1 MDTHTTCR
9 RRYRFRAYIYSRVR
23 GERES
28 SSHSLQWSAVSLSRS
43 ACPAGPP
50 SLGSPSR
57 TPSHTHTRAH
67 PAPAPRTAAQSALTV
82 SIPDFRHCIS
92 CVSLVCESSDSRV
105 RLSRELSTPT
115 APLPTLHTAAV
126 ALTNTHSH
134 VFRSRGRVCKSGGAD
149 VRVFSLR
156 ARRRCAPR
164 APCAVCAERSGA
176 FLQAASGSQRSAPR
190 LRRPACASQPSRVLT
205 WQRSRRR

>member
-1 MDTHTTCR
+1 MCISFLRGICTSLRRLLVFGLRVYVLCLPARGPRPNSMRIFSCVRESTEQSRDARVVRHAATETDKELSIHRTPTHTSR
-9 RRYRFRAYIYSRVR
+9 R
-23 GERES
+23 
-28 SSHSLQWSAVSLSRS
+28 
-43 ACPAGPP
+43 
-50 SLGSPSR
+50 
-57 TPSHTHTRAH
+57 
-67 PAPAPRTAAQSALTV
+67 
-82 SIPDFRHCIS
+82 
-92 CVSLVCESSDSRV
+92 
-105 RLSRELSTPT
+105 
-115 APLPTLHTAAV
+115 V